1 MKKMHPNEGLRIF
14 DVKWR
19 VKTAGPSPNN
29 NERIEVF
36 LLGCEKAIN
45 GNPCKGCFNSI
56 TWDKSIAQ
64 FSRDPIEM
72 ADMINEGCDPNN
84 KYVTIGGGEPTDQ
97 LYALLPFVKRLKE
110 HNFHILM
117 YTWRSLKDI
126 LNSPFLYYNE
136 KDKEWKEKDEPLAF
150 NGAFRQLLKYVDII
164 VDGEYIQE
172 ETMLNFNS
180 INTAQNFI
188 GSGNQIVWNINDFIV
203 GYALK
208 DINDLSLKEN
218 KLKYSIKE
226 KAVLHKIE
234 QRSWNNG

>member
-1 MKKMHPNEGLRIF
+1 MKKMRPNEGLRIF

-84 KYVTIGGGEPTDQ
+84 KYVTIGGGEPTDR
-97 LYALLPFVKRLKE
+97 A
-110 HNFHILM
+110 
-117 YTWRSLKDI
+117 
-126 LNSPFLYYNE
+126 NS
-136 KDKEWKEKDEPLAF
+136 
-150 NGAFRQLLKYVDII
+150 
-164 VDGEYIQE
+164 
-172 ETMLNFNS
+172 
-180 INTAQNFI
+180 
-188 GSGNQIVWNINDFIV
+188 
-203 GYALK
+203 
-208 DINDLSLKEN
+208 
-218 KLKYSIKE
+218 
-226 KAVLHKIE
+226 
-234 QRSWNNG
+234 

>member
-1 MKKMHPNEGLRIF
+1 
-14 DVKWR
+14 
-19 VKTAGPSPNN
+19 
-29 NERIEVF
+29 
-36 LLGCEKAIN
+36 
-45 GNPCKGCFNSI
+45 
-56 TWDKSIAQ
+56 
-64 FSRDPIEM
+64 
-72 ADMINEGCDPNN
+72 
-84 KYVTIGGGEPTDQ
+84 
-97 LYALLPFVKRLKE
+97 
-110 HNFHILM
+110 M

-234 QRSWNNG
+234 QRS